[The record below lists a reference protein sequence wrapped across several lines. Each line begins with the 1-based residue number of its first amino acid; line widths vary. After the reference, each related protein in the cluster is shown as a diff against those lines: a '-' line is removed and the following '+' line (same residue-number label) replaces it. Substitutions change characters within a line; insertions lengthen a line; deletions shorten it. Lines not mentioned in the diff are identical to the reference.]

1 MLELACPRC
10 GYDLRGSSL
19 RAGSKCPE
27 CGHVADWRALRG
39 AGDACYRRKLW
50 CFIAALVPSPVAAG
64 LFFLFVARHAESPA
78 KLAFLALV
86 SATPVIGSILILTA
100 LRLTGREERQARPW
114 TPDVLLALF
123 AGAGWASLWVLPLIF
138 ALVLGAAG

>member
-1 MLELACPRC
+1 MLEHACPRC

-19 RAGSKCPE
+19 REGSKCPE
-27 CGHVADWRALRG
+27 CGTVADWRALRG
-39 AGDACYRRKLW
+39 AGDACYRRKVW
-50 CFIAALVPSPVAAG
+50 CFVAALFPSPVAAG
-64 LFFLFVARHAESPA
+64 LCFLFIVRHADVPA

-86 SATPVIGSILILTA
+86 AATPLVASLLILAA

-138 ALVLGAAG
+138 ALAIGAAG